1 MGPEA
6 LAQVL
11 RPLTGYFKPEEH
23 PNLLVGL
30 GAGDDACVFRLDDQR
45 AVIQTMD
52 FFPPVVDDPRDFGAV
67 AAANAMSDVYA
78 MGGEVSVALNV
89 CCFPDDV
96 PVEVL
101 QEILLGGAEMVA
113 AAGGVIAG
121 GHTVTDPELKYGLS
135 VLGLVDPRKIL
146 TKAGGRAG
154 DALVLT
160 KPLGTG
166 ITTTAL
172 KSKLIGPEEMRPTVA
187 SMKRLNRGAAR
198 LLQSAGTHA
207 CTDVTGF
214 SLLGHAVEM
223 ADKSGVALEIR
234 ASGLG
239 FVEQVSWCADRE
251 TFPGGTHRNQEYFD
265 CRVSFASG
273 LAARLPLILFS
284 PETSGGLLAAVE
296 PSDLGELQKAFRRE
310 GEALWVIGEVREGS
324 GISVVP

>member
-11 RPLTGYFKPEEH
+11 RPLTDFFKPEEH
-23 PNLLVGL
+23 PDLLVGL
-30 GAGDDACVFRLDDQR
+30 SAGDDASVFRLDEQR

-78 MGGEVSVALNV
+78 MGGEVSVALNI

-96 PVEVL
+96 PAEVL
-101 QEILLGGAEMVA
+101 QEILLGGAETVE

-135 VLGLVDPRKIL
+135 VLGLVDPRRIL
-146 TKAGGRAG
+146 TKAGARPG

-172 KSKLIGPEEMRPTVA
+172 KNRLLGREEIVPTVK
-187 SMKRLNRGAAR
+187 SMKRLNREAAR
-198 LLQSAGTHA
+198 LLQLVRTHA

-214 SLLGHAVEM
+214 SLLGHGLEV
-223 ADKSGVALEIR
+223 ADKSGVALQIR
-234 ASGLG
+234 ASRLPYVDHAEG
-239 FVEQVSWCADRE
+239 CAERE
-251 TFPGGTHRNQEYFD
+251 SFPGGTYRNQKYFD

-273 LAARLPLILFS
+273 LPGKLPLILFS
-284 PETSGGLLAAVE
+284 PETSGGLLAAVD
-296 PSDLGELQKAFRRE
+296 PSSLESLEEAFRRE

-324 GISVVP
+324 GISVVA

>member
-23 PNLLVGL
+23 PDLLVGL
-30 GAGDDACVFRLDDQR
+30 SAGDDACVFRLDDRR

-52 FFPPVVDDPRDFGAV
+52 FFPPVVDDPREFGAV

-78 MGGEVSVALNV
+78 MGGEVSVALNI

-96 PVEVL
+96 PAEVL

-113 AAGGVIAG
+113 EAGGVIAG

-135 VLGLVDPRKIL
+135 VLGLIDPRRIL
-146 TKAGGRAG
+146 TKAGARPG

-172 KSKLIGPEEMRPTVA
+172 KNRLIGAEEIRPTVA

-198 LLQSAGTHA
+198 LLQSVRTRA

-214 SLLGHAVEM
+214 SLLGHGLEM
-223 ADKSGVALEIR
+223 ADRSGVALGIH
-234 ASGLG
+234 ASRLG
-239 FVEQVSWCADRE
+239 FVAEAERCADSG
-251 TFPGGTHRNQEYFD
+251 TFPGGTYRNQKYFD
-265 CRVSFASG
+265 CRVSFSAG
-273 LAARLPLILFS
+273 LTEKLPLILFS
-284 PETSGGLLAAVE
+284 PETSGGLLAAVD
-296 PSDLGELQKAFRRE
+296 PSDLADLQEGFRRE

-324 GISVVP
+324 GISVVA